1 MTEEEVH
8 SRKTV
13 AVIGSGIVGKSWA
26 IVFSRA
32 GFNVNLYDAISSV
45 LPDAQVTIK
54 QMAEDLNEMGLLR
67 SCKSAQEAYERV
79 KGVTSLEEALKDVIW
94 VQECTPENVESKKK
108 VFEELEKYATS
119 NVILAS
125 SSSAI
130 PPSSFTQDLKT
141 RNRCLVAH
149 PVNPPHLIPLVELVP
164 SPFTDESVVK
174 TARELMETI
183 GQSPIVVKREVDS
196 FILNR
201 LQGAVLNEAF
211 RLVEDGF
218 VSPEDLDRTFK
229 DGLGLRWSFMGP
241 FETIDLN
248 APGGV
253 KDYIERYSGNMH
265 HLAKQQADPRPWQGN
280 VVDQVVAARREILPV
295 QNLTDRAK
303 WRDNRLMHLIAHKQ
317 ELQQA
322 EQQQK

>member
-1 MTEEEVH
+1 MEQ
-8 SRKTV
+8 SKKRV

-32 GFNVNLYDAISSV
+32 GYTVNLYDSVSSV
-45 LPDAQVTIK
+45 LPSAIDYISQVTK
-54 QMAEDLNEMGLLR
+54 DLHKVGLLR
-67 SCKSAQEAYERV
+67 DCKTAEESYNRV
-79 KGVTSLEEALKDVIW
+79 KIVEDLREALKDVIW

-108 VFEELEKYATS
+108 VFEELEKIAAPEI
-119 NVILAS
+119 ILAS

-130 PPSSFTQDLKT
+130 PPSAFTSELKS

-149 PVNPPHLIPLVELVP
+149 PVNPPHIIPLVEIVP
-164 SPFTDESVVK
+164 SPFTDAQVVSK
-174 TARELMETI
+174 ARHLMEEI
-183 GQSPIVVKREVDS
+183 GQSPIVVKKEVDS

-211 RLVEDGF
+211 RLVEDGYI
-218 VSPEDLDRTFK
+218 SPEDLDRTFK

-253 KDYIERYSGNMH
+253 KDYIERYSGNMY
-265 HLAKQQADPRPWQGN
+265 HLAKQQADPRKWEGK
-280 VVDQVVAARREILPV
+280 VVEEVVKERRNLLPQDQ
-295 QNLTDRAK
+295 LTERSK
-303 WRDNRLMHLIAHKQ
+303 WRDNRLMNLVAHKKQ
-317 ELQQA
+317 I
-322 EQQQK
+322 EQKEKGK